1 MYKKYITIGRFHPGF
16 ITTVLVIILLH
27 ASMAAFAQ
35 RGITLDEKKSPLME
49 VFKKISAQTG
59 IDFLVTNNML
69 TDAYPVTIKVTNAQ
83 LPDVLMQIFKGQPL
97 TYIIRKNAVVVQRKQ
112 PPAETVPT
120 PLQRPLPRKE
130 VKGRVVNESGQPMP
144 GVSITFQD
152 TGIQSVTDANGNFT
166 IQEIPEEGYL
176 VFSYIGY
183 AKQIVPVN
191 NVNEFK
197 ITLVT
202 EVSKLKEV
210 TVVSTGYQNIDKVR
224 ATGSFAKP
232 DMEIFKSRTGSMDIA
247 TRLEGLVPGLVIKKG
262 LNSIIGN
269 SDVNSNIPNGKTT
282 QKATIRGESSISLS
296 TDPLYVVDGVPIT
309 GIKKAGINVPRQFD
323 DIEDITVLKD
333 AAAAAIWGARASNGV
348 IVINTK
354 KALKGGGL
362 NISYSGFLNFE
373 GKPDF
378 KYLKMMNSAQ
388 YIQTAKELFNPVQ
401 FPYQSLSY
409 GVIAPHEQ
417 ILYDQYS
424 GKITAAQADRSLDS
438 LASINNLGQIRD
450 LWYQNAMSQN
460 HTLSVSGG
468 NNLYSFYTSAA
479 YTDSR
484 TSAIGQGEKTYRIMF
499 NQEYNPTGRLKLTL
513 STTLGNST
521 AKQSNSV
528 SVDNTFLPYQLFR
541 DANGNNISMPY
552 LQGLSPAVR
561 SDYEQRSR
569 IGLDYSPLDEINS
582 RQIKTNNTH
591 INLAG
596 TVQLKLF
603 KGLSFNGNYG
613 IQEAPGNRKD
623 YTDHS
628 NYRLRMNLVGLTV
641 APTPSSVPVYYLP
654 TDGGTYVESN
664 YNERN
669 WTVRN
674 QLVYSA
680 PLRAGK
686 DQLNLQI
693 GQEARE
699 QFGRSTSTTLL
710 GYDQQMMTYF
720 TPAVTGVYIPNTVT
734 GGGFIPGDRNT
745 IFYETRNRFTSYFAL
760 LNYSFN
766 ERYNLDGSWRVDH
779 SALFGSDKSAQNK
792 PTWSL
797 GGKWNIKKE
806 SFLKT
811 ADWIDGLSIR
821 ATYGI
826 TGNSPYVGSGT
837 QWDILTIPYYYNPPL
852 AGKYLGLTPKNDKL
866 SWEATS
872 TTNFGLDFSIL
883 KSRLGG
889 SIDMYNKNTTDLL
902 GDVNVNP
909 LTGFSK
915 TSGNIGKL
923 NNKGIELSLHS
934 LNIQAKNF
942 SWSSNFNI
950 AYNKNRLISY
960 SQVDPRANNVYTR
973 LGTLNYL
980 VGYGAQPL
988 FSYRYAGLNNQGNP
1002 MIKLANGSINSTPGV
1017 ETVGDLVYSGTTNP
1031 PYSGG
1036 FSNVFTYKAFS
1047 LGANMIF
1054 NLGHVMRADVNPTY
1068 TGRITASQSNFNGNL
1083 TTDFL
1088 NRWKKPGDEKFTNI
1102 PSYIPGFDSFFSR
1115 SVTYYTEG
1123 DINVVSAS
1131 YAKIRDIN
1139 LTFKLP
1145 DDLLRKI
1152 KVKSASFTIQATNFM
1167 IWTANKKGIDPEFN
1181 DLNYGIRSLPPFRHS
1196 YSIRTN
1202 ISF

>member
-1 MYKKYITIGRFHPGF
+1 MYKKYITIGRFHPGY
-16 ITTVLVIILLH
+16 ITTLLVIILLH
-27 ASMAAFAQ
+27 ISMASFAQ
-35 RGITLDEKKSPLME
+35 KGITLDEKKSPLIKI
-49 VFKKISAQTG
+49 FKKISAQTG

-83 LPDVLMQIFKGQPL
+83 LPDVLIRVFKGQPL
-97 TYIIRKNAVVVQRKQ
+97 TYIIRKDAVVVQRKQ
-112 PPAETVPT
+112 APPATTTT
-120 PLQRPLPRKE
+120 PLSQPLPRKE
-130 VKGRVVNESGQPMP
+130 VKGKVVNESGQPMP

-152 TGIQSVTDANGNFT
+152 TGIQAITDANGNFV
-166 IQEIPEEGYL
+166 IQEIPEDGFL

-183 AKQIVPVN
+183 AKQTVAVN
-191 NVNEFK
+191 NVSEFM
-197 ITLVT
+197 ITLVA
-202 EVSKLKEV
+202 EVSKLKGV
-210 TVVSTGYQNIDKVR
+210 TIVSTGYQNIDKAR

-232 DMEIFKSRTGSMDIA
+232 DMEVFKSRTGTMDIA
-247 TRLEGLVPGLVIKKG
+247 SRLEGLVPGLAIKKG
-262 LNSIIGN
+262 LNSILDEN
-269 SDVNSNIPNGKTT
+269 PNIPNGKTA

-309 GIKKAGINVPRQFD
+309 GINQFNPD

-333 AAAAAIWGARASNGV
+333 AAATAIWGARATNGV
-348 IVINTK
+348 IVITTK
-354 KALKGGGL
+354 KALKGGRL

-373 GKPDF
+373 GKPDL
-378 KYLKMMNSAQ
+378 KYLKTMNSAQ
-388 YIQTAKELFNPVQ
+388 YIQTAKEIFNPVQ

-417 ILYDQYS
+417 ILYDKYS

-438 LASINNLGQIRD
+438 LASISNLGQIRD
-450 LWYQNAMSQN
+450 LWYQNAMTQN

-468 NNLYSFYTSAA
+468 SNLYSFYTSAA
-479 YTDSR
+479 YTSSR
-484 TSAIGQGEKTYRIMF
+484 PSAIGQGEKSYRIMF
-499 NQEYNPTGRLKLTL
+499 NQEYNPTERLKLTL
-513 STTLGNST
+513 STTLGTSA
-521 AKQSNSV
+521 AKQNDSRNV
-528 SVDNTFLPYQLFR
+528 SSTFLPYQLFQN
-541 DANGNNISMPY
+541 ANGDNISMAY

-569 IGLDYSPLDEINS
+569 IGLDYSPLDEINYK
-582 RQIKTNNTH
+582 QINTSNTH

-596 TVQLKLF
+596 SVQLKLF

-613 IQEAPGNRKD
+613 IQESPGNRKD
-623 YTDHS
+623 YTDHN

-641 APTPSSVPVYYLP
+641 APAPSSVPVYYLP

-664 YNERN
+664 FEERN

-674 QLVYSA
+674 QLVYST

-699 QFGRSTSTTLL
+699 QFARNSSTTFL

-720 TPAVTGVYIPNTVT
+720 TPTVTNVYIPNTVT
-734 GGGFIPGDRNT
+734 GGNFIAGGRNT
-745 IFYETRNRFTSYFAL
+745 TFYEIKNRFTSYFAL

-792 PTWSL
+792 PAWSL

-806 SFLKT
+806 NFLKA
-811 ADWIDGLSIR
+811 ADWLNELSVR

-826 TGNSPYVGSGT
+826 TGNSPYAGSGT
-837 QWDILTIPYYYNPPL
+837 QWDILTTPYFYNPPL
-852 AGKYLGLTPKNDKL
+852 AGNYLGLLPKNDRL
-866 SWEATS
+866 SWEATA
-872 TTNFGLDFSIL
+872 TTNFGIDFSIL

-889 SIDMYNKNTTDLL
+889 SIDIYNKNTTDLL
-902 GDVNVNP
+902 GEVNVNP
-909 LTGFSK
+909 LTGFSR
-915 TSGNIGKL
+915 TQGNIGKL
-923 NNKGIELSLHS
+923 SNKGIELSLRS
-934 LNIQAKNF
+934 LNIQTKNF
-942 SWSSNFNI
+942 SWSSSFNF
-950 AYNKNRLISY
+950 AYNKNMLVSY
-960 SQVDPRANNVYTR
+960 SQVDPRANNVYSR
-973 LGTLNYL
+973 LGNSSYL
-980 VGYGAQPL
+980 VGYRLQPM
-988 FSYRYAGLNNQGNP
+988 FSYAYAGLNAQGNP

-1017 ETVGDLVYSGTTNP
+1017 ETVGDLVYSGTTSP

-1036 FSNVFTYKAFS
+1036 LSNMFTYKAFS

-1054 NLGHVMRADVNPTY
+1054 NLGHVMRADVNQTY
-1068 TGRITASQSNFNGNL
+1068 TGRITASTSSFDGNL

-1102 PSYIPGFDSFFSR
+1102 PSYMPGFDSYFTR
-1115 SVTYYTEG
+1115 NVTYYTNG

-1145 DDLLRKI
+1145 DNLLRKL
-1152 KVKSASFTIQATNFM
+1152 KVKSASFAIQATNFLV
-1167 IWTANKKGIDPEFN
+1167 WTANKKGIDPEYN
-1181 DLNYGIRSLPPFRHS
+1181 DLNAGVRTVPPFRHS

-1202 ISF
+1202 ITF

>member
-1 MYKKYITIGRFHPGF
+1 MYKKYITIGRFHPGY
-16 ITTVLVIILLH
+16 ITIVLVILLLH
-27 ASMAAFAQ
+27 ASMASFAQ
-35 RGITLDEKKSPLME
+35 KGGITLDEKKSPLME

-69 TDAYPVTIKVTNAQ
+69 TDAHPVTIKVTNAQ
-83 LPDVLMQIFKGQPL
+83 LSDVLIQVFKGQPL
-97 TYIIRKNAVVVQRKQ
+97 TYIMRKNAVVVQRKQ
-112 PPAETVPT
+112 DPAETAPAPAT
-120 PLQRPLPRKE
+120 RPLLRKE
-130 VKGRVVNESGQPMP
+130 VKGRVVTESGQPIR
-144 GVSITFQD
+144 GVSIIYQD
-152 TGIQSVTDANGNFT
+152 TGIQSVTDENGNFS
-166 IQEIPEEGYL
+166 IQEIPDEGSL
-176 VFSYIGY
+176 VFSHIGY
-183 AKQIVPVN
+183 MKQTVPVTG
-191 NVNEFK
+191 VNELM
-197 ITLVT
+197 IILVAGINN
-202 EVSKLKEV
+202 LKEV
-210 TVVSTGYQNIDKVR
+210 TVVSTGYQNINKER

-232 DMEIFKSRTGSMDIA
+232 DMEVFKSRTGTMDIA
-247 TRLEGLVPGLVIKKG
+247 SRLEGLVPGLAIKKG
-262 LNSIIGN
+262 LNSIIEN
-269 SDVNSNIPNGKTT
+269 SGDLNSNIPNGRAT
-282 QKATIRGESSISLS
+282 QKATIRGESSVILS

-309 GIKKAGINVPRQFD
+309 GINQFNPD

-348 IVINTK
+348 IVITTK
-354 KALKGGGL
+354 KALKGGRL

-401 FPYQSLSY
+401 FPYQSLAY

-417 ILYDQYS
+417 ILYDKYS
-424 GKITAAQADRSLDS
+424 GKITAAQADKSLDS
-438 LASINNLGQIRD
+438 LASISNIGQIKD
-450 LWYQNAMSQN
+450 LLYQNAMTQN

-468 NNLYSFYTSAA
+468 TNLYSFYTSAA

-484 TSAIGQGEKTYRIMF
+484 SSAIGKGEKTYRIMF
-499 NQEYNPTGRLKLTL
+499 NQEYNPTGILRLTL
-513 STTLGNST
+513 STTLGTST
-521 AKQSNSV
+521 ATQGNSINA
-528 SVDNTFLPYQLFR
+528 DNTFLPYQLFR

-569 IGLDYSPLDEINS
+569 IGLDYNPLDEINS
-582 RQIKTNNTH
+582 RQIKTSNTH

-603 KGLSFNGNYG
+603 RGLSFNGNYG
-613 IQEAPGNRKD
+613 LQESPGNRKD

-628 NYRLRMNLVGLTV
+628 NYRLRMNVVGLTV

-654 TDGGTYVESN
+654 TDGGTYVESH
-664 YNERN
+664 YEERN

-674 QLVYSA
+674 QLVYSTA
-680 PLRAGK
+680 LRAGK
-686 DQLNLQI
+686 DQLNLQV

-699 QFGRSTSTTLL
+699 QFGRNSSTTLL

-734 GGGFIPGDRNT
+734 GGNFISGDRNT
-745 IFYETRNRFTSYFAL
+745 VFYEAKNRFTSYFAL

-792 PTWSL
+792 PAWSL

-806 SFLKT
+806 NFLKT
-811 ADWIDGLSIR
+811 ADWIDGLSVR

-826 TGNSPYVGSGT
+826 TGNSPYAGTGT
-837 QWDILTIPYYYNPPL
+837 QWDILTIPYYYITPL
-852 AGKYLGLTPKNDKL
+852 AGNYLGLTPKNDKL
-866 SWEATS
+866 SWEATA
-872 TTNFGLDFSIL
+872 TTNLGLDFSVL

-889 SIDMYNKNTTDLL
+889 SIEIYNKNTTDLL
-902 GDVNVNP
+902 GEVNVNP

-915 TSGNIGKL
+915 IPGNIGKL
-923 NNKGIELSLHS
+923 SNKGIELSLHS
-934 LNIQAKNF
+934 LNIQTKNF
-942 SWSSNFNI
+942 SWSSSFNI
-950 AYNKNRLISY
+950 AYNKNRLVSY
-960 SQVDPRANNVYTR
+960 SQVDPRANNIYTR
-973 LGTLNYL
+973 LGNLNYL
-980 VGYGAQPL
+980 VGYSAQPL

-1017 ETVGDLVYSGTTNP
+1017 ETVGDLVYSGTTSP
-1031 PYSGG
+1031 PYNGG
-1036 FSNVFTYKAFS
+1036 LSNMFTYKAFS

-1054 NLGHVMRADVNPTY
+1054 NLGHVMRADVNQTY
-1068 TGRITASQSNFNGNL
+1068 TGRITAHQPSFDGNL
-1083 TTDFL
+1083 MTDFL
-1088 NRWKKPGDEKFTNI
+1088 NRWKKPGDEASTNI
-1102 PSYIPGFDSFFSR
+1102 PSYIPGFESYFTR
-1115 SVTYYTEG
+1115 SVTYYTLG

-1139 LTFKLP
+1139 LSFKLP
-1145 DDLLRKI
+1145 DNLLRKI
-1152 KVKSASFTIQATNFM
+1152 KVKSASFTLQATNFM
-1167 IWTANKKGIDPEFN
+1167 IWTANKKGIDPEYN
-1181 DLNYGIRSLPPFRHS
+1181 DLNLGTRALPPFRHS

-1202 ISF
+1202 ITF